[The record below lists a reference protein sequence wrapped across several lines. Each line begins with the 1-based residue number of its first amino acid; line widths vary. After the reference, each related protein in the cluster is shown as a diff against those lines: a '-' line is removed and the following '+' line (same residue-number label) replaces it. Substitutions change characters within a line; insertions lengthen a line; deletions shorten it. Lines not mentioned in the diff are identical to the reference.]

1 MSSNQTTLIGQLA
14 ADPELRFL
22 ANGDAV
28 ASVTV
33 AHSRRKFDKDKG
45 EWVDSGEPLFLRGT
59 VWRKHAENVTASLS
73 KGDRV
78 VVVGMLKQ
86 RSWEND
92 AGEKRYAVEM
102 DIEEIGPGL
111 RYAEA
116 KPVETVKGWIEK
128 TKPVKNPKQGAN
140 VGTPPPAGYGKSASD
155 PWGDVPPP
163 PEPQSDEPP
172 F

>member
-33 AHSRRKFDKDKG
+33 AHSRRKFDKGKD

-102 DIEEIGPGL
+102 DIEESGPGL

-116 KPVETVKGWIEK
+116 
-128 TKPVKNPKQGAN
+128 KPVKNPKQGAN

>member
-33 AHSRRKFDKDKG
+33 AHSRRKFDKDKD

-102 DIEEIGPGL
+102 DIEEIGPDL
-111 RYAEA
+111 RYTEA
-116 KPVETVKGWIEK
+116 
-128 TKPVKNPKQGAN
+128 KPVKNPKQGAN